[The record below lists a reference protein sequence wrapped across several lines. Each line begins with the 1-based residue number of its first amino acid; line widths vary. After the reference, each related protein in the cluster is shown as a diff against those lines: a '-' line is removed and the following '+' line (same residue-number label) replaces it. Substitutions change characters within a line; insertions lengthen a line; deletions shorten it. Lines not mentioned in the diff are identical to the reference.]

1 MKRAWIA
8 LRSAFCWAAAGIF
21 FLFAVALLMLLV
33 VFFDPRNY
41 DWAQRMFCRII
52 MRLSGAKLRVER
64 SPGFDPQRTSFFI
77 VNHINL
83 FDPFVL
89 YCAIPQF
96 VRGLELES
104 HFRIPVYGWLMK
116 RYGNVPVP
124 DVRRPSDLKRMWKL
138 TGDALERGTSVIVF
152 AEGKR
157 TLDGC
162 VDQFEDGGFRLAQH
176 FGCPIVPVSIV
187 GSFEFNRKDRW
198 WLHASQITVHI
209 HDTIET
215 RELNKSAI
223 PEFRERIRAIVA
235 KPIEEYY
242 TRLDKAAN

>member
-8 LRSAFCWAAAGIF
+8 LRSALCWAAAGIF
-21 FLFAVALLMLLV
+21 FLPAVLLLMLLV
-33 VFFDPRNY
+33 MFFDPRKY
-41 DWAQRMFCRII
+41 DWLQRMFCRVI
-52 MRLSGAKLRVER
+52 MKLSGAKLRVEC
-64 SPGFDPQRTSFFI
+64 SAGFDPQRTSFFI
-77 VNHINL
+77 VNHVNL

-124 DVRRPSDLKRMWKL
+124 DVRRPSDLKRMWNL
-138 TGDALERGTSVIVF
+138 TGAALERGTSIIVF

-157 TLDGC
+157 TVDGR
-162 VDQFEDGGFRLAQH
+162 VDAFEDGGFRLAQH
-176 FGCPIVPVSIV
+176 FGYPVVPVSIV

-198 WLHASQITVHI
+198 WLHPSQITIHI
-209 HDTIET
+209 HDTLET
-215 RELNKSAI
+215 RELAKSAI
-223 PEFRERIRAIVA
+223 PEFREQVRAIVA
-235 KPIEEYY
+235 KPVEEYY
-242 TRLDKAAN
+242 AGRANAAG